1 MLCSFGTTFGH
12 ILVIMMQTK
21 DLVKSGCQVTVF
33 TKNVVSPFSILA
45 DLDDGLLFVNQ
56 KDFTFS
62 VGNYPRKLL
71 KIFC

>member
-45 DLDDGLLFVNQ
+45 DLDDG
-56 KDFTFS
+56 
-62 VGNYPRKLL
+62 
-71 KIFC
+71 

>member
-1 MLCSFGTTFGH
+1 MLSSFGTTFGH

-21 DLVKSGCQVTVF
+21 DLVKSGCQV
-33 TKNVVSPFSILA
+33 NVVSPFSILA
-45 DLDDGLLFVNQ
+45 DLDDGLLYVNQ